1 MKSIQ
6 DKAATLVQ
14 ALPYLQR
21 FAGETL
27 VVKYGGH
34 AMTDDDSAASFAEDL
49 ALLQSIGL
57 RVIVVHGGGPQ
68 IKQMLERLGI
78 ESNFHKGYRVTD
90 EETMDVVRMVLT
102 GKVNQEIVSRINSR
116 SANAIGLSGADGAL
130 RDGES
135 R

>member
-6 DKAATLVQ
+6 EKAATLIE
-14 ALPYLQR
+14 ALPYLQK

-34 AMTDDDSAASFAEDL
+34 AMTNAASAESFAKDL

-68 IKQMLERLGI
+68 IKTMLERLGI
-78 ESNFHKGYRVTD
+78 ESTFHKGYRVTD
-90 EETMDVVRMVLT
+90 EATMDVVRMVLT
-102 GKVNQEIVSRINSR
+102 GKVNQEIVSRINCSG
-116 SANAIGLSGADGAL
+116 AKAVGLSG
-130 RDGES
+130 
-135 R
+135 